1 MISHNYLIKII
12 NFINNVKL
20 INVISDIIEKINIEL
35 INEKL
40 KEIKIEYFTNIEE
53 NKNYNEIYLSLFNLI

>member
-1 MISHNYLIKII
+1 M
-12 NFINNVKL
+12 NNGKL